1 MTFAAKAYV
10 LTNKIQHYEWGER
23 GNSAYIA
30 KFLGM
35 KDVEKNTPLAEL
47 WMGTHPLGTSTLKY
61 GGHPSLLSDLVQR
74 YPDEILGQRVAADFV
89 SQFPFLLKI
98 LSANEPLSIQLHP
111 SKEQAVALRLKDP
124 AHYPDSNHKPEIAIA
139 IDRLLALAGL
149 RPANQIVEMMTEFPA
164 LADFVEF
171 ATALDQPKKQQPLL
185 AFQALLSNAMSQPNE
200 MEQVIEQIA
209 IHIQRKPEPSY
220 RDNLFLEMRAKYPGD
235 VGLLAIFFLK
245 LHSLRKGEALFI
257 PAGVPHAYLKGNIVE
272 CMASSD
278 NVIRGGL
285 TPKFKD
291 LPALLNIT
299 TSQSPLLCIPA
310 GNDYTYPTPVSEFSI
325 RKLTMESGQ
334 YFIETRDSVSI
345 LLVLKGKLRLTWEDD
360 ALDARRGHSILIPAS
375 LGQVEIEC
383 LEACEIYKV
392 DVP

>member
-1 MTFAAKAYV
+1 MAFVAKAYV
-10 LTNKIQHYEWGER
+10 LTNKIQYYEWGER
-23 GNSAYIA
+23 GRSAYIA
-30 KFLGM
+30 KLVGEQVDEDIPF
-35 KDVEKNTPLAEL
+35 AEL
-47 WMGTHPLGTSTLKY
+47 WMGTHPLGTSLLKY
-61 GGHPSLLSDLVQR
+61 GDHLVLLSDLVQR
-74 YPDEILGQRVAADFV
+74 YPEEILGQRVATDFV

-149 RPANQIVEMMTEFPA
+149 RAANQIEELMTEFPA

-171 ATALDQPKKQQPLL
+171 ETALDQPKKQQPLL

-209 IHIQRKPEPSY
+209 IQIGRKPEPSY

-291 LPALLNIT
+291 LPALLHIT
-299 TSQSPLLCIPA
+299 TSQPPLLCTPN
-310 GNDYTYPTPVSEFSI
+310 GNDYTYPTPAREFSI
-325 RKLTMESGQ
+325 RKLTLESGQ
-334 YFIETRDSVSI
+334 SITEARDSVSI
-345 LLVLKGKLRLTWEDD
+345 LLILRGKLRLTWEDD
-360 ALDARRGHSILIPAS
+360 ALDARRGHSILIPAN
-375 LGQVEIEC
+375 LGQVTMEC